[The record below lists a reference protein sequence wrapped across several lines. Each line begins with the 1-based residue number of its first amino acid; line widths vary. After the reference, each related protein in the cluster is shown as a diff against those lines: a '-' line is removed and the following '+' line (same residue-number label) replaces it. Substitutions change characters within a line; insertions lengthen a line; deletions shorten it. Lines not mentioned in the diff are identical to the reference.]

1 LLKNYVKT
9 ALRNLLRYKTYSMIN
24 IVGLAMGLTCAI
36 LILLWVQDDLSFDRF
51 HKNADTIYRVLVQYP
66 DESGNLH
73 TMPKLPSPLMQAAK
87 AEIPEVIEAARLEPW
102 GDKKELIK
110 YKDKVFYEE
119 GITSYDPQILNMF
132 SFPLVKGELKD
143 LLADR
148 NDVVITEQ
156 TAKKYFGDEEPI
168 GKVLNWNNWQLYTVK
183 GVLKDIPRNSH
194 IRFNLL
200 TRYENEEHSWPQ
212 GFTWSM
218 FNRPIYLQLQKNANV
233 QEVDQKLTALVK
245 KNNDRANVPGVKV
258 FLQPLTDIHLTAG
271 LTNEYAEVRDI
282 KYVYIYSII
291 ALFILC
297 IACINFINLSTARS
311 AERAKEVALRKTI
324 GANRLQVFK
333 QYMSESF
340 LLVCLSQ
347 VIALILVELLL
358 PIFNELSGKTLAY
371 NILDF
376 KVLLGS
382 IAFILI
388 TTVLAGSYPA
398 LYLSG
403 FSPISLLKGRMKAGA
418 KSTVLRKGLVV
429 TQFSLSTILIL
440 STIIVVKQ
448 LHFLKT
454 KELGFNK
461 ENIVYLPIKDNVA
474 RNYHLFKTR
483 LLQNPNILSVAS
495 RDIFPTGTMDQA
507 RVAKQGQNPEHGLLV
522 AVIGVGYDYFNT
534 LNLQLLEGRDFS
546 PEHPTDTTDAIIV
559 NEETVRQLG
568 LTAPVGQKIRVGRG
582 RDHTIIGVVRDA
594 HFKSLYHKIEPQ
606 LYHILTDL
614 SSNAVNLYGIILIKI
629 NGQNPQG
636 ALTAINK
643 VWNEVN
649 PAFPLE
655 INFLDQ
661 RYNQLYSSE
670 QQIST
675 IVNYFTCLAILI
687 SCLGLFGLA
696 SFTAE
701 QRTKEI
707 GVRKVLG
714 ASVVGVVAMLTKDFT
729 RWVLLANIVAWPI
742 AWFAMNKW
750 LQNFAYHIDI
760 SWWMFALAG
769 GLALSIAL
777 LTVSW
782 QALRAATANPVESL
796 RYE

>member
-1 LLKNYVKT
+1 LLKNYLKT
-9 ALRNLLRYKTYSMIN
+9 ALRNLLRYKTYSIIN

-36 LILLWVQDDLSFDRF
+36 LILLWVQDELSFDRF
-51 HKNADTIYRVLVQYP
+51 QKNADTIYRVLVQYP

-73 TMPKLPSPLMQAAK
+73 TMPLLPSPLVKAAK
-87 AEIPEVIEAARLEPW
+87 AEIPEVIEAGRLEHW

-143 LLADR
+143 LLTDR
-148 NDVVITEQ
+148 NDVVITEE
-156 TAKKYFGDEEPI
+156 TAKKYFGDEDPI

-200 TRYENEEHSWPQ
+200 TRYENEEHGWPQ

-218 FNRPIYLQLQKNANV
+218 FNRPIYLQLQKNANI
-233 QEVDQKLTALVK
+233 QEVDWKLTALVK
-245 KNNDRANVPGVKV
+245 KNNERANVPGVKV

-271 LTNEYAEVRDI
+271 LTGEYANVRDM
-282 KYVYIYSII
+282 KYIYIYSII

-311 AERAKEVALRKTI
+311 AQRAKEVGLRKTI

-347 VIALILVELLL
+347 AIALIFVELFL
-358 PIFNELSGKTLAY
+358 PIFNELSGKELAF

-382 IAFILI
+382 LAIILI
-388 TTVLAGSYPA
+388 TATLAGSYPA

-403 FSPISLLKGRMKAGA
+403 FSPISVLKGSMKAGA

-429 TQFSLSTILIL
+429 TQFSLSIILIL
-440 STIIVVKQ
+440 STIIVVQQ
-448 LHFLKT
+448 LHFLKN
-454 KELGFNK
+454 KDLGFRK
-461 ENIVYLPIKDNVA
+461 ENIVYLPIKDNVV
-474 RNYHLFKTR
+474 RNYDLFKTR
-483 LLQNPNILSVAS
+483 LLQNPNILSVAAK
-495 RDIFPTGTMDQA
+495 DIFPTGNIDQA
-507 RVAKQGQNPEHGLLV
+507 RVAKQGQDPEHGLVV
-522 AVIGVGYDYFNT
+522 AVVGVGYDYFNT

-568 LTAPVGQKIRVGRG
+568 LTAPVGQKIRVFGG
-582 RDHTIIGVVRDA
+582 GDHTIIGVVKDA
-594 HFKSLYHKIEPQ
+594 HFTSLHHKIEPQ

-614 SSNAVNLYGIILIKI
+614 TSNAVNLYGIILVKI
-629 NGQNPQG
+629 DGQNPQG

-649 PAFPLE
+649 PTFPLE

-714 ASVVGVVAMLTKDFT
+714 ASVAGVVAMLTKDFT

-742 AWFAMNKW
+742 AWFAMSKW

-769 GLALSIAL
+769 GLASSIAL
-777 LTVSW
+777 LTVGW
-782 QALRAATANPVESL
+782 QAIRAATANPVESL